1 MVRQVV
7 NITQHKYKYT
17 ERLGHFPKLTQLGS
31 GSTERSGNLPKITH
45 LTSASKEIRQL
56 A

>member
-1 MVRQVV
+1 MVRQLVK
-7 NITQHKYKYT
+7 TKQHKYKYT
-17 ERLGHFPKLTQLGS
+17 ERLGNFPKLTQLGS
-31 GSTERSGNLPKITH
+31 GNTERSGNLPKITH